1 MRPHYLTVVR
11 ERRAFDKGESF
22 IQRTAVCERLN
33 LLAGT
38 EVSIDVQ
45 GDALVMKRFSQ
56 SYPDWRTMQGMV
68 REGESMTK
76 ALESEHRDE
85 LTRDDARLQG
95 R

>member
-1 MRPHYLTVVR
+1 MI
-11 ERRAFDKGESF
+11 RAKVSSKGQ
-22 IQRTAVCERLN
+22 IAIPKAVCERLN

-76 ALESEHRDE
+76 ALESEHRD
-85 LTRDDARLQG
+85 DARLQG

>member
-1 MRPHYLTVVR
+1 MI
-11 ERRAFDKGESF
+11 RAKVSSKGQ
-22 IQRTAVCERLN
+22 IAIPKAVCEPLN

-76 ALESEHRDE
+76 ALESEHRD
-85 LTRDDARLQG
+85 DARLQG